1 MSRTLKVGLVF
12 NFDVDN
18 EHEDLFEG
26 MNDEEIVKY
35 AKSLV
40 AEDID
45 RYVKYN
51 EVYEGLFAEFVE
63 EETK

>member
-12 NFDVDN
+12 NFEVDN
-18 EHEDLFEG
+18 EHEEMFEG
-26 MNDEEIVKY
+26 MTDEEIVKY

-51 EVYEGLFAEFVE
+51 EVYDGLFAEFIE
-63 EETK
+63 EASE